1 MKDRTSRV
9 LAIIALV
16 FALIFV
22 ASLTATLVDIN
33 IFNGGIGY
41 IALCSG
47 VFVLM
52 IFIALKADGRGYSL
66 SKMRNESEMKRI
78 EDALKAQEDGDAE
91 NKSDGEVGERTDV
104 EPEPNDGVG
113 EKPDAVPENNNDDN

>member
-78 EDALKAQEDGDAE
+78 EDALKAQEEGGAE
-91 NKSDGEVGERTDV
+91 NKTDRSEERRVGKEC
-104 EPEPNDGVG
+104 
-113 EKPDAVPENNNDDN
+113 

>member
-22 ASLTATLVDIN
+22 TSLTATLYDSS

-41 IALCSG
+41 IAICSA
-47 VFVLM
+47 VFTLM

-66 SKMRNESEMKRI
+66 SKMRQESEMKKI
-78 EDALKAQEDGDAE
+78 EDALKEQDAE
-91 NKSDGEVGERTDV
+91 DVKTAESDAARDEVSEDDEKAVSDGAETETKID
-104 EPEPNDGVG
+104 E
-113 EKPDAVPENNNDDN
+113 